1 MRMAHPREMRECV
14 GCAFFVFSFW
24 FCFIVRSRTSTGF
37 ERDLFC
43 PLPVARNSDVFP
55 TSDVICPLSTI
66 TRPLSLQI
74 HFFFYCHNP
83 FFPNYS
89 FSISFFFY
97 SLSYVEQYSIF
108 PAFFFF
114 LFHVISVTF
123 YLLLSSVFS
132 FMYYFLF

>member
-89 FSISFFFY
+89 FSISFFLLPLICRTVFNF
-97 SLSYVEQYSIF
+97 SSFL
-108 PAFFFF
+108 FFV